1 MLLKIYPENINERYI
16 KQCIECLENDG
27 IIAFPTD
34 TVYALGCNLYSKTA
48 TEKLARIKGVKL
60 EKANFS
66 IICHDL
72 SNISEYTKQIDNKV
86 FKVMR
91 KALPGPFTFILNAN
105 GNVPKIFKNNK
116 KTIGIRIP
124 NNPIPLE
131 LVRLLGNPILTT
143 SVHDD
148 DEILEYTTDPELIHE
163 RYENDVD
170 IVIDGGYGN
179 IEASTILDCTN
190 DEIEVVREGIGNI
203 EEFM

>member
-34 TVYALGCNLYSKTA
+34 TVYALGCNLYSKSA

-105 GNVPKIFKNNK
+105 GNIPKIFKNNK

-124 NNPIPLE
+124 DNTIPLE

-170 IVIDGGYGN
+170 IVIDGGFGN
-179 IEASTILDCTN
+179 LEASTILDCTN

-203 EEFM
+203 EDFM